1 MFGEYRLKLN
11 IGKLRMGDVNMS
23 NDEVVLTKEGLAKL
37 QAELDDLKYVKRK
50 ELAARIKL
58 AISYGDLKEN
68 SEYHSAKN
76 DQSFMETRIIV
87 LEKMLNKAR
96 VVDSE
101 SLNLS
106 TAQIGTTVILN
117 DMEFSE
123 KIEYQIVGP
132 AEADVLENKI
142 SYESPLG
149 KELIGKAVGS
159 IIRVNAPMGVVE
171 YELLEIRAG

>member
-1 MFGEYRLKLN
+1 
-11 IGKLRMGDVNMS
+11 MS
-23 NDEVVLTKEGLAKL
+23 QEEVILTKEGLAKL

-76 DQSFMETRIIV
+76 DQSFMETRIII

-96 VVDSE
+96 VVDSD
-101 SLNLS
+101 SLTISAVNVGS
-106 TAQIGTTVILN
+106 VVILN
-117 DMEFSE
+117 DIEFSE

-149 KELIGKAVGS
+149 KALIGKTIGS
-159 IIRVNAPMGVVE
+159 IISVNAPMGVIK
-171 YELLEIRAG
+171 YELLEIKAGL